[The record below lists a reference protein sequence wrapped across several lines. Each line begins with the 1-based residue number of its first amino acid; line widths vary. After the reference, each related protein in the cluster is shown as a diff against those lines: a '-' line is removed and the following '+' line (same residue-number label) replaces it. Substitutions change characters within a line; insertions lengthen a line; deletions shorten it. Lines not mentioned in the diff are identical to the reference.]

1 MGKRGKPERRR
12 PTTTTAPSLREH
24 EAVEAEESEEM
35 AATASSVRTA
45 LANSLGKRL
54 GRAQLT
60 QVRRGGGGGPVASS
74 KGPSEP
80 LPESDELV
88 WDDGTVYPEPCLDSY
103 DFVSKQ
109 GALGMLVLGMGGFA
123 ALGYALT
130 IRDKAS
136 MKPFVNRR
144 VMTEELN
151 DLR

>member
-1 MGKRGKPERRR
+1 
-12 PTTTTAPSLREH
+12 
-24 EAVEAEESEEM
+24 M

-74 KGPSEP
+74 KAPSEP

-103 DFVSKQ
+103 DFMSKQ